1 MDPLKGIKVVEL
13 ASVLAGPAIGMFFSE
28 LGAEV
33 IKIENGPAG
42 GDATRN
48 WKVAGEDPKATISAY
63 FSAINYH
70 KKYIMTDL
78 RDLVEREKVYD
89 MITEADVVLS
99 NFKTG
104 DDVKF
109 GMEYERLKQMNPRLI
124 YAHLRGFDS
133 DLNRTGYD
141 VVLQAEVG
149 FMSMNGTKESGPVKF
164 PVAIID
170 LLAAQQLRQGL
181 MLALWQRE
189 KTGKGCLIETSLEAS
204 GIAALVNQ
212 ASAYLMLGKVPT
224 TAGSEH
230 PGIAPYGDTFKCKDQ
245 KDIVLA
251 VGTDKQFLHL
261 CEILGNASI
270 ASEPRFAHNPQRV
283 VNREEM
289 VEILAELFSLHNRDE
304 LLKKLISAEVPA
316 GGIRDLKE
324 VFESPFA
331 QSMILEEVIEGIET
345 KRVKTVAFTI
355 KE

>member
-1 MDPLKGIKVVEL
+1 MEPLKGIKVIEL
-13 ASVLAGPAIGMFFSE
+13 ASVLAGPAVGMFFSE

-33 IKIENGPAG
+33 IKIENAPAG
-42 GDATRN
+42 GDATRT
-48 WKVAGEDPKATISAY
+48 WKVAGEDPEATVSAY

-70 KKYIMTDL
+70 KKYKMVNLKNLDE
-78 RDLVEREKVYD
+78 RDEIYALIK
-89 MITEADVVLS
+89 TADVVIS

-104 DDVKF
+104 DDIKF
-109 GMEYERLKQMNPRLI
+109 GMEYDRLKELNPKLI

-133 DLNRTGYD
+133 QEMRTGYD

-149 FMSMNGTKESGPVKF
+149 FMSMNGTKQSGPVKF

-189 KTGKGCLIETSLEAS
+189 KTGNGCMVETSLEAS

-230 PGIAPYGDTFKCKDQ
+230 PGIAPYGDTFQCKDG

-251 VGTDKQFLHL
+251 VGTDKQFRHL
-261 CEILGNASI
+261 CQILGDESI
-270 ASEPRFAHNPQRV
+270 ADNPLYMHNPERV
-283 VNREEM
+283 INRDNM
-289 VEILAELFSLHNRDE
+289 VRVLAELFAKHQRDSLLEN
-304 LLKKLISAEVPA
+304 LIQAEVPA
-316 GGIRDLKE
+316 GAIRNLQE

-331 QSMILEEVIEGIET
+331 QSMVLEETIEGVAT
-345 KRVKTVAFTI
+345 KRVKTVAFRI
-355 KE
+355 RE